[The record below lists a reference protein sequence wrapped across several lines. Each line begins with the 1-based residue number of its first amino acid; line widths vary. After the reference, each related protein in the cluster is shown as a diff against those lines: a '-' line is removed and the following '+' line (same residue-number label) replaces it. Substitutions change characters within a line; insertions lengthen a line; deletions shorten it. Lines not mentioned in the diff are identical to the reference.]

1 MFTLLVIAAI
11 AATGPPVDV
20 ETLGL
25 EAVSGRL
32 VRLDAKQVTVE
43 TADGPVSVEIGRIVA
58 ISPDIANL
66 TPPSAS
72 PVWVEL
78 VDGSL
83 LFGTSYS
90 TSGPIARLVT
100 VDEKTSEFPV
110 RDVGSV
116 RFQSQTDSIAEEWSR
131 IVEAAPDGDLLV
143 VRNGQLIDFHEGLLR
158 DVTDT
163 LVQFESDGDVLA
175 VKRGK
180 VHGLRYHRS
189 AARELPQPVC
199 RLTDTFGSEWPVVS
213 IKLQDDVLKWTTP
226 LGLEAAV
233 PLEMVVRIDYSH
245 GKVVYLSEMEPET
258 VDWTPYFGPTDKIES
273 LAKFLW
279 PREDRSLDAG
289 PLQLDGRPYE
299 RGLAIHS
306 RTRLIYRLAGDFR
319 RFKATAGID
328 DSVRPAGHV
337 RLVIHGDGRVLFEAD
352 VAGTDAPKLLDL
364 DVSGVRRLII
374 LVDFGENL
382 DTADHLDLCEARVVK

>member
-1 MFTLLVIAAI
+1 MFTLLLIAAI

-20 ETLGL
+20 ETLGS

-32 VRLDAKQVTVE
+32 VRLNSDGVAVE
-43 TADGPVSVEIGRIVA
+43 TADGPVSVGIDRMVA
-58 ISPDIANL
+58 ISPVNTKIA
-66 TPPSAS
+66 PPSAS
-72 PVWVEL
+72 AVWVEL

-83 LFGTSYS
+83 LLGRGYS
-90 TSGPIARLVT
+90 TSGPTARLVT
-100 VDEKTSEFPV
+100 VDRKTLEFPV

-116 RFQSQTDSIAEEWSR
+116 RFQPQTDSIAKEWSR

-143 VRNGQLIDFHEGLLR
+143 VRKGQLIDFHEGLLR

-163 LVQFESDGDVLA
+163 LVQFESDGDVLP
-175 VKRGK
+175 VKRPK
-180 VHGLRYHRS
+180 VYGLRYHRS

-199 RLTDTFGSEWPVVS
+199 RLTDTFGSVWPVVS
-213 IKLQDDVLKWTTP
+213 ISLEDGVLKWTTP
-226 LGLEAAV
+226 LGLEASV
-233 PLEMVVRIDYSH
+233 PLEMVVRIDYSR
-245 GKVVYLSEMEPET
+245 GKVVYLSEMEPEA
-258 VDWTPYFGPTDKIES
+258 VDWTPYFGPADNVQS

-279 PREDRSLDAG
+279 PREDRSLDSG

-306 RTRLIYRLAGDFR
+306 RTRLTYRLRGDFR

-364 DVSGVRRLII
+364 DVSGVRRLMI

>member
-1 MFTLLVIAAI
+1 MFTLLVIGAI
-11 AATGPPVDV
+11 AATAPPVDV
-20 ETLGL
+20 ETLGS

-32 VRLDAKQVTVE
+32 SRLDADQITIE
-43 TADGPVSVEIGRIVA
+43 TPGGPVSVKIDQMVA
-58 ISPDIANL
+58 ISPAAAKIV
-66 TPPSAS
+66 PPSEA
-72 PVWVEL
+72 VVRVEL
-78 VDGSL
+78 VDGGL
-83 LFGTSYS
+83 LLCRAYS
-90 TSGPIARLVT
+90 TSGATARLVT
-100 VDEKTSEFPV
+100 VDGKTLEFSV

-116 RFQSQTDSIAEEWSR
+116 RFQSQTESIAKEWSR
-131 IVEAAPDGDLLV
+131 IVEAAPDGDLLI
-143 VRNGQLIDFHEGLLR
+143 VRKGELIDFHQGLLR
-158 DVTDT
+158 DVTDE
-163 LVQFESDGDVLA
+163 LVQFESDGDVLP

-199 RLTDTFGSEWPVVS
+199 RLTDTSGSVWPVVS
-213 IKLQDDVLKWTTP
+213 IRLEDDVLKWTTP

-233 PLEMVVRIDYSH
+233 PLEMVVRIDYSR
-245 GKVVYLSEMEPET
+245 GKVVYLSELEPET
-258 VDWTPYFGPTDKIES
+258 VDWTAYFGPTDNVES

-279 PREDRSLDAG
+279 PRKDRSLDSG

-306 RTRLIYRLAGDFR
+306 RTRLTYRLAGGFR

-337 RLVIHGDGRVLFEAD
+337 RLVIHGDGRMLFEAD

-364 DVSGVRRLII
+364 DVSGVRRLVI

>member
-11 AATGPPVDV
+11 AATAPPVDV
-20 ETLGL
+20 ETLAS

-32 VRLDAKQVTVE
+32 VRLDAGWVSVE
-43 TADGPVSVEIGRIVA
+43 TAGGPVSVEIDQMLA
-58 ISPDIANL
+58 ISAVNAKIP
-66 TPPSAS
+66 PPSKS
-72 PVWVEL
+72 TVWVEL
-78 VDGSL
+78 VDGGL
-83 LFGTSYS
+83 LLGQEYS
-90 TSGPIARLVT
+90 TSGPTARLVT
-100 VDEKTSEFPV
+100 VDGKTLEFPV

-116 RFQSQTDSIAEEWSR
+116 RFESQTDSMAKEWSR

-143 VRNGQLIDFHEGLLR
+143 VRKGQMLDFHEGLLR

-163 LVQFESDGDVLA
+163 LVRFESDGDVLP
-175 VKRGK
+175 VNRGK
-180 VHGLRYHRS
+180 VHGLRYHRP

-199 RLTDTFGSEWPVVS
+199 RLTDTYGSVWPVVS
-213 IKLQDDVLKWTTP
+213 IRLEDDVLKWTTP
-226 LGLEAAV
+226 LGLELGM
-233 PLEMVVRIDYSH
+233 PLEMVVRIDYSR
-245 GKVVYLSEMEPET
+245 GKVVYLSEMEPEA
-258 VDWTPYFGPTDKIES
+258 VDWTPYFGPTDNVES

-279 PREDRSLDAG
+279 PREDRSLDSG

-306 RTRLIYRLAGDFR
+306 RTRLTYRLAGDFR

-364 DVSGVRRLII
+364 DVSGVRRLVI